1 MAAATVTEDSAEG
14 DLLICERSPSV
25 GQRVTFRRVKG
36 DVFLEKGLGFG
47 VLGFRL
53 IAGIADIAKIARI
66 VSIASITA
74 ISAIPATL

>member
-1 MAAATVTEDSAEG
+1 MAVATVTEGSAEG

-36 DVFLEKGLGFG
+36 DVFFLKGLGFG
-47 VLGFRL
+47 ASGVRL
-53 IAGIADIAKIARI
+53 TAGIADIAKIARI

-74 ISAIPATL
+74 ISAIPAIL